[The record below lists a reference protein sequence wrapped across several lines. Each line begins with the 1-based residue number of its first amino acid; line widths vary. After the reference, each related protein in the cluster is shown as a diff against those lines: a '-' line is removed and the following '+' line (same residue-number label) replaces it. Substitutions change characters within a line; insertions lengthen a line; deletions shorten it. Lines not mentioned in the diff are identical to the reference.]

1 MSKVAKLAEDAVG
14 ALGVES
20 TDAWS
25 CAQLRMTVASS
36 RNRNVLNLSSQAT
49 LCFSPILGIVDR
61 KDESGQ
67 SNPITRSYKTIQN
80 MDSQAW
86 VEKTCLF
93 WTAQELQVKTRLKE
107 VELLS
112 AKRRNQLPS
121 AAVCPLLLDIDA
133 PEYGACSPTTINYK
147 LNSHCQNQSKNN
159 QQ

>member
-1 MSKVAKLAEDAVG
+1 MGCPKCTTRFWRAASRSLMTSCCVAGSFLHLSLSSESTRDSTVASSRESKSCRCVLKRELHFGFGMSKVAKLAEDAVG

-80 MDSQAW
+80 MDSQA
-86 VEKTCLF
+86 
-93 WTAQELQVKTRLKE
+93 
-107 VELLS
+107 
-112 AKRRNQLPS
+112 
-121 AAVCPLLLDIDA
+121 
-133 PEYGACSPTTINYK
+133 
-147 LNSHCQNQSKNN
+147 
-159 QQ
+159 

>member
-1 MSKVAKLAEDAVG
+1 MHG
-14 ALGVES
+14 AAHSDDRSFLEKSECPEFVQSGDSVFFS
-20 TDAWS
+20 NSWN
-25 CAQLRMTVASS
+25 R
-36 RNRNVLNLSSQAT
+36 RN
-49 LCFSPILGIVDR
+49 R

-67 SNPITRSYKTIQN
+67 SNPITKSYKTIQN
-80 MDSQAW
+80 MDSQAS

-133 PEYGACSPTTINYK
+133 PEYGASSPTTINYK